1 MLRSMTD
8 WWTVAVSMLGSGG
21 VSAGMFGLLNGHLHR
36 RLTAQIEKSKDQTL
50 QRLKDVDAQIAEADR
65 KSALALRRDDSRMTT
80 LMHVNRLAADGHALA
95 YNATLDS
102 LPDGT
107 PLYATQA
114 YTNSGAPQGEA
125 ARDAARWE
133 SDAYFF
139 SPELGRAVTRLRECA
154 ESLRWEATE
163 NRSLSEAFDADE
175 PHVKERRDT
184 ASQVR
189 ELVQT
194 MVAEWEGNWHSSV
207 STATVH
213 YRQAKGPHAIDR

>member
-114 YTNSGAPQGEA
+114 YTNSGAPQGKRPVMQPA
-125 ARDAARWE
+125 GNRTPTFSVPNWGGPLRACANARKA
-133 SDAYFF
+133 
-139 SPELGRAVTRLRECA
+139 CA
-154 ESLRWEATE
+154 GK
-163 NRSLSEAFDADE
+163 
-175 PHVKERRDT
+175 PQKT
-184 ASQVR
+184 A
-189 ELVQT
+189 L
-194 MVAEWEGNWHSSV
+194 
-207 STATVH
+207 
-213 YRQAKGPHAIDR
+213 